1 MSAPEQGNWVGQL
14 SMALL
19 FEGSKSEG
27 LYPVLDTDD
36 GQRLRV
42 HVKGSHK
49 PDAPALAPLM
59 NQRVS
64 LNGKADDLRGHW
76 RLIVDPDLPGDVIGR
91 ALISSAE
98 QDSSDASPAPDLPKL
113 ETNQPGIGTQ
123 SSYDKKAS
131 P

>member
-42 HVKGSHK
+42 HVKGSQK

-76 RLIVDPDLPGDVIGR
+76 RLILDPVLPGEVLPEL
-91 ALISSAE
+91 AAPAVKPVPP
-98 QDSSDASPAPDLPKL
+98 DAQPKE
-113 ETNQPGIGTQ
+113 ETP
-123 SSYDKKAS
+123 
-131 P
+131 

>member
-1 MSAPEQGNWVGQL
+1 MSAPEQGTWVGQL

-42 HVKGSHK
+42 HVKGSQV

-76 RLIVDPDLPGDVIGR
+76 RLILDPDLPGDVIGR